1 MADSIPSLRR
11 KLDEANAR
19 IADLEAKEPEAIE
32 VDVIREVVREVEV
45 EVERVVYIDRP
56 LEVHVPVYVDRPEL
70 IDTIRNLQE
79 QLCQF
84 TSQSDS

>member
-19 IADLEAKEPEAIE
+19 IADLEAKEPETVE
-32 VDVIREVVREVEV
+32 VIREVVREVEV
-45 EVERVVYIDRP
+45 EVERVVYVDRP